1 MYSKNILAPLPNI
14 KKQNMSFTKTR
25 VDFCQKNIFC
35 YLSKLSSPCSSAIYI
50 AFTKKRRPIIPVDFH
65 SDLCLQ
71 TYSTILEKNY
81 VSIDIYIDRSFIY
94 LKIKYTS
101 EWYVEHVCHL
111 IYILR
116 ISYKNKMRKKF
127 FLACVWFLCLII
139 SPKSGR
145 NFYYGV
151 KPFLFI
157 SAENMCSCVDSA
169 SQ

>member
-1 MYSKNILAPLPNI
+1 
-14 KKQNMSFTKTR
+14 MSFTKTR

-81 VSIDIYIDRSFIY
+81 VSIDIYISMIIEQASIDRPFIH

-101 EWYVEHVCHL
+101 E
-111 IYILR
+111 
-116 ISYKNKMRKKF
+116 
-127 FLACVWFLCLII
+127 
-139 SPKSGR
+139 
-145 NFYYGV
+145 
-151 KPFLFI
+151 
-157 SAENMCSCVDSA
+157 
-169 SQ
+169 